1 MFTDLSPLIQS
12 PLDWCVLFVSALLI
26 GMSKTGIQGIS
37 MLAIPFMA
45 LTFGAKPSTGI
56 ILPMLC
62 FSDLMAVFYYR
73 RAAEWKYIIKLLP
86 AAIAGFGLA
95 LLVDKFIPPAEFKH
109 LLAACLLFV
118 IGIMFWDARQKDG
131 GKWTEKWWYG
141 PSFGLLGGF
150 TTMIGNAAGPVMAIF
165 LLSVKLPKYSFV
177 GTSAWFF
184 MVVNYLKVPL
194 QVFAWHN
201 INYQTLMLNAYC
213 IPFMIVGGL
222 AGIYVV
228 KKLPEK
234 GFREFT
240 TVLTVISVLLLLF

>member
-1 MFTDLSPLIQS
+1 MLTDFSPLIQS
-12 PLDWCVLFVSALLI
+12 PTDWFVLFFSALLI

-62 FSDLMAVFYYR
+62 FSDLLAVFYYR
-73 RAAEWKYIIKLLP
+73 RAAEWKYIVKLLP
-86 AAIAGFGLA
+86 AALAGFGLA
-95 LLVDKFIPPAEFKH
+95 LVVDRFIPPAEFKH
-109 LLAACLLFV
+109 LLAGCLLLV
-118 IGIMFWDARQKDG
+118 IIIMFWSARQKTENQ
-131 GKWTEKWWYG
+131 WIEKWWYG
-141 PSFGLLGGF
+141 PAFGLLGGF

-184 MVVNYLKVPL
+184 LVVNYLKIPL

-201 INYQTLMLNAYC
+201 ISYPTLLLNLYS
-213 IPFMIVGGL
+213 IPFMLLGAW

-228 KKLPEK
+228 KRLPEK
-234 GFREFT
+234 GFRLFT
-240 TVLTVISVLLLLF
+240 TILTVVSVLILLF

>member
-1 MFTDLSPLIQS
+1 MLTDISPLLQS

-73 RAAEWKYIIKLLP
+73 RSAEWRIIFKLLP

-109 LLAACLLFV
+109 LLAGCLLFV
-118 IGIMFWDARQKDG
+118 IGIMFWDTRQKG
-131 GKWTEKWWYG
+131 GSKWTGKWWYG
-141 PSFGLLGGF
+141 PFFGLLGGF

-165 LLSVKLPKYSFV
+165 LLSVRLPKYSFI

-201 INYQTLMLNAYC
+201 INGQTILLNVC
-213 IPFMIVGGL
+213 SIPFMIVGGL
-222 AGIYVV
+222 AGIYLV
-228 KKLPEK
+228 KRLPEK
-234 GFREFT
+234 GFRDFT